1 MPESGVRAV
10 FLSYSRDDAPSARR
24 IAEALRASGVEVWF
38 DENELRGGDA
48 WDAKIRRQIGE
59 CSLFL
64 PIISRNTEARNKG
77 YFRLEWKLAV
87 DQTYLHAAGV
97 PFLAPVVIDE
107 TPEQGT
113 VVPAEFLRVQWM
125 RLPGALPT
133 PDFVAQIQRL
143 LAAPVAGRDAKAA
156 AAPIPAASP
165 VPRGR
170 RSSAIVAL
178 AAVLVAVAAGLG
190 WYWLK
195 GPVTKEKSG
204 TLTAEPPAR
213 ISATADGKSIAV
225 LPFTN
230 MSEDKDTG
238 FFADGVHEDLLTTL
252 ALVPELKVVSRTS
265 VLQYRGTTKTIR
277 QIGRELGV
285 AYVLE
290 GSVRRSGNRVR
301 VTGQLIDSRSDEH
314 VWAKNY
320 DRDLTDVFSIQTAL
334 SQEIAAALSA
344 AISPQTRQLLDRRPT
359 QSAQAYDFYLRGR
372 DVRDRAPSGMA
383 GPLREAI
390 AFFKSA
396 VTEDPKFAAAWGELA
411 DVYALQVFWC
421 IDASAENLAR
431 GDAAIATAVSLSPR
445 DPEVMRSEGTYAYYA
460 YRDYARATAIYE
472 QIARLQPNDPTVFES
487 IGLIQRRQGRDAE
500 GLINLRRAVELDP
513 ANVGNIRSLI
523 QSLERARRN
532 DGELMALLKRKVEL
546 MPGQLHEK
554 WALAD
559 LAVKMTGSL
568 QEEEAF
574 LAALSPPERE
584 SPRGLWYRKQCAYD
598 RLDWSEFIRLDRI
611 QPEFD
616 EEIEPAY
623 DAMSAA
629 AVYWKNGDSVG
640 AAARLGA
647 FPEQLRAQIK
657 QEPSNPKIY
666 SFLAVME
673 ALMGHAAEGERLA
686 QKAMEMVP
694 PSRDAIDAPNY
705 VYTLACVAAA
715 AGDERRSI
723 QVLRSL
729 LQAPSNFTVFE
740 IGHDAVFWKLHGNPE
755 FEAMLKDPKCRGPLF

>member
-1 MPESGVRAV
+1 MPESGAKAV
-10 FLSYSRDDAPSARR
+10 FLSYSRDDAASARR

-64 PIISRNTEARNKG
+64 PLISRNTEARNKG

-97 PFLAPVVIDE
+97 PFLAPVVIDDM
-107 TPEQGT
+107 PEKGT

-143 LAAPVAGRDAKAA
+143 LAAPVAGSDAKAA
-156 AAPIPAASP
+156 AAPLLATSP
-165 VPRGR
+165 VPPGR
-170 RSSAIVAL
+170 RPSAIAACAAAL
-178 AAVLVAVAAGLG
+178 VIVAAGFG
-190 WYWLK
+190 WFWLK
-195 GPVTKEKSG
+195 RPG
-204 TLTAEPPAR
+204 TQEEPATPAAQLEAR
-213 ISATADGKSIAV
+213 SPATVDGKSIAV

-277 QIGRELGV
+277 QIGQELGV

-290 GSVRRSGNRVR
+290 GSVRRSGNKVR
-301 VTGQLIDSRSDEH
+301 VTGQLINSRSDEH

-372 DVRDRAPSGMA
+372 DVRNRSPSGA
-383 GPLREAI
+383 AAPVREAA

-396 VTEDPKFAAAWGELA
+396 VTEDPTFAAAWGELA
-411 DVYALQVFWC
+411 DAYALQAFWE

-431 GDAAIATAVSLSPR
+431 GDAAIAKAVSLSPR
-445 DPEVMRSEGTYAYYA
+445 DPEVMRSQGTYAYYA
-460 YRDYARATAIYE
+460 YRDYARATAVYE

-500 GLINLRRAVELDP
+500 ALINLRRAAELDP
-513 ANVGNIRSLI
+513 ANVSYIRSII
-523 QSLERARRN
+523 QSLGHARRN
-532 DGELMALLKRKVEL
+532 DGELLALLKRKVEL
-546 MPGQLHEK
+546 MPGQLHEE
-554 WALAD
+554 WALAETV
-559 LAVKMTGSL
+559 AAMTGSL

-574 LAALSPPERE
+574 LAKLSAEERE
-584 SPRGLWYRKQCAYD
+584 SPRGLWYRKQAAYD
-598 RLDWSEFIRLDRI
+598 RADWSEFLRLDRI

-616 EEIEPAY
+616 EEVEPAY
-623 DAMSAA
+623 DALSAA
-629 AVYWKNGDSVG
+629 AVYWKNGDPAGV
-640 AAARLGA
+640 AARLGE
-647 FPEQLRAQIK
+647 FPGRFRAQIK
-657 QEPSNPKIY
+657 QEPSNPKLY
-666 SFLAVME
+666 SILAGME
-673 ALMGHAAEGERLA
+673 ALLGHAGEGERLA
-686 QKAMEMVP
+686 QKAMEMMP
-694 PSRDAIDAPNY
+694 SSRDAIDAPNY
-705 VYTLACVAAA
+705 VYASAWVAAA
-715 AGDERRSI
+715 AGDDRRAI
-723 QVLRSL
+723 QVLTRL
-729 LQAPSNFTVFE
+729 LQAPSSFTVFS
-740 IGHDAVFWKLHGNPE
+740 INNDAIFWKLHGNPE
-755 FEAMLKDPKCRGPLF
+755 YEAMLKDPKCRGPLF